1 MTHAEPL
8 QRHGTKPARWHRR
21 SERRRAARPACA
33 PSPPT
38 NIEEASPLDIINWLM
53 KRYCA
58 VIEQEDGKGA
68 AADQKRI
75 DATLK
80 AAAVLTRGLMPFFH
94 RRLKPSDEAPG
105 EYSHEDALAVLDDNE
120 DDERYAAKVRQWDAE
135 EAARAARRMRS
146 RMTANPSRARPDL
159 SSLSRVPGRPA
170 PSAAAPR
177 RRPRAAR

>member
-1 MTHAEPL
+1 MTALNPSLPPHS
-8 QRHGTKPARWHRR
+8 TKPARWHRR
-21 SERRRAARPACA
+21 SERRRAAPAARPAWA
-33 PSPPT
+33 PSPPA

-58 VIEQEDGKGA
+58 VVDQEDGRGE

-94 RRLKPSDEAPG
+94 RRLKPSDQAPG

-135 EAARAARRMRS
+135 EAARAAHHLQAA
-146 RMTANPSRARPDL
+146 TED
-159 SSLSRVPGRPA
+159 SS
-170 PSAAAPR
+170 SADAG
-177 RRPRAAR
+177 